1 MKDDNNV
8 NELLEDFDESK
19 AIAIKKQ
26 LEFLEELDKLSIRQI
41 DKLSILMK
49 YIIRDGIPSEFDCI
63 KCSIFCYER
72 IIGLKDLKNQIL
84 YYDEELDEL
93 CLIPLFMKIDG
104 QEMYDTFREAKDSQP
119 KKNGWRVSSDY
130 SAQDYEEFDNYRAID
145 NSVFSIHDGD
155 IISVCAKY
163 QGAVH
168 GRELLK
174 FAVENGGRKLDCY
187 ERLFSYYTQL
197 GFCPVSWCK
206 WDDRYAPIEWKQLNN
221 LPLDEKDTSWFTLS
235 DRQLPNQP
243 RENIFFFIY
252 VGEPVDITIDEFTSK
267 VDYSED
273 YEKAQIKR
281 DSLLKSLLEK
291 GN

>member
-1 MKDDNNV
+1 MEDNNNV

-19 AIAIKKQ
+19 AITLKKQ
-26 LEFLEELDKLSIRQI
+26 LDLLEELDKLSIRQI
-41 DKLSILMK
+41 GKLAILMK
-49 YIIRDGIPSEFDCI
+49 YIIRDGIPSEFDCS

-84 YYDEELDEL
+84 YYDEEIDEL

-104 QEMYDTFREAKDSQP
+104 QEMYDTFRIAKESQP
-119 KKNGWRVSSDY
+119 NELGWRVSSYY
-130 SAQDYEEFDNYRAID
+130 SIQDYDGFDNYKAID

-155 IISVCAKY
+155 IISVCTKFG
-163 QGAVH
+163 GAVH
-168 GRELLK
+168 GTELLK
-174 FAVENGGRKLDCY
+174 YALENGGKKLDCY
-187 ERLFSYYTQL
+187 ERLFSYYTKQ

-206 WDDRYAPIEWKQLNN
+206 WDDEYAPPEWKSENN
-221 LPLDEKDTSWFTLS
+221 LPIDENDRSWFGISENDLV
-235 DRQLPNQP
+235 LH

-252 VGEPVDITIDEFTSK
+252 VGEPVDITVDEFTEKYDCSA
-267 VDYSED
+267 DYAEA
-273 YEKAQIKR
+273 EAKR

>member
-49 YIIRDGIPSEFDCI
+49 YIIRDGIPSEFDCN
-63 KCSIFCYER
+63 KCSIFCYEK

-84 YYDEELDEL
+84 FYDDEIDQL
-93 CLIPLFMKIDG
+93 SIIPLFTKIDG
-104 QEMYDTFREAKDSQP
+104 QEMYDTFYDVRNSQP
-119 KKNGWRVSSDY
+119 KKKGWRVSSDY
-130 SAQDYEEFDNYRAID
+130 SVQDYEEFDNYRAID

-155 IISVCAKY
+155 IISVCTKY
-163 QGAVH
+163 QGSVR
-168 GRELLK
+168 GTELLK

-187 ERLFSYYTQL
+187 EYLFSYYTKL

-206 WDDRYAPIEWKQLNN
+206 WDDRYAPLDWKQVNG
-221 LPLDEKDTSWFTLS
+221 LPLDETDESWFNMS
-235 DRQLPNQP
+235 DKDFEVH
-243 RENIFFFIY
+243 REDIFFFIY
-252 VGEPVDITIDEFTSK
+252 VGEPVDILIEDFKNK

-273 YEKAQIKR
+273 YDKAQATR
-281 DSLLKSLLEK
+281 DLLLKSLLEK